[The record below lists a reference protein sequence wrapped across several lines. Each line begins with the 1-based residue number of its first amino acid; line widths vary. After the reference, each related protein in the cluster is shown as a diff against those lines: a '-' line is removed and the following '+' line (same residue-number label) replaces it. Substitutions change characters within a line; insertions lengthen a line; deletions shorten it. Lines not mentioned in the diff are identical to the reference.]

1 MGADQ
6 ILFGRLQNAEQTPFD
21 NATNGFTAEDVQAAI
36 DEVKSGL
43 ILLDVDCDSTVFVSA
58 AVRLNGAGKAF
69 NALADSLAN
78 SNVIGIV
85 ERKSSSVLCDIRV
98 SGVTGDI
105 FAALDET
112 ADYFL
117 SASSAGV
124 LTTTAPSGS
133 GEIVLKVGQPFDVDS
148 MVVATNLRMVRA

>member
-1 MGADQ
+1 VGQDQ
-6 ILFGRLQNAEQTPFD
+6 ILFGKLQVAETTPFD
-21 NATNGFTAEDVQAAI
+21 NSTNGFTAEDVQTAI
-36 DEVKSGL
+36 EEVKSGL
-43 ILLDVDCDSTVFVSA
+43 ILIDVDCDSTVFVSA
-58 AVRLNGAGKAF
+58 AVRLDVTGKAF
-69 NALADSLAN
+69 NALADGLAN

-85 ERKSSSVLCDIRV
+85 VRKSSSVLCDIRV
-98 SGVTGDI
+98 SGVTNDI
-105 FAALDET
+105 FAGLDET

-148 MVVATNLRMVRA
+148 MVVATNLRMVRV